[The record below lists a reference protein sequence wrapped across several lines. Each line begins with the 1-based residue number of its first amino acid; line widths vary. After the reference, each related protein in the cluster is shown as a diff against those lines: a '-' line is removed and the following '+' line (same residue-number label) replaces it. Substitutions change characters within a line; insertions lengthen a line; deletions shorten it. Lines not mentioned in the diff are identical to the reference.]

1 MTRQPHFVL
10 PGNANLG
17 GSGVRR
23 RGNISHG
30 QAETRKKSFAR
41 IIPDEKIPNARGRRR
56 AGAWSA
62 RDRPTRPT
70 AASDRRSPPLQKHLD
85 GRTDDDF
92 VVRGQFAQP
101 APTRCYFSGS
111 RWSSRQAQRLVSTKT
126 RTFSRPVSGLVL
138 RCLRLGPG
146 ARATRR
152 GSSAPRC
159 GKQCRRPPHPAHPE
173 PRSADVCCR
182 HSASGSRGFPQT
194 RDTCSTDFG
203 PREKCGLA
211 LAFEQFHA
219 KAHLFSAAIFATYAR

>member
-1 MTRQPHFVL
+1 MPEAAAAQV
-10 PGNANLG
+10 PGLLEIDQRG
-17 GSGVRR
+17 PSLHPIGGVRR
-23 RGNISHG
+23 YRNIWTDVLATIS
-30 QAETRKKSFAR
+30 
-41 IIPDEKIPNARGRRR
+41 
-56 AGAWSA
+56 WSA
-62 RDRPTRPT
+62 
-70 AASDRRSPPLQKHLD
+70 ASSRSQ
-85 GRTDDDF
+85 
-92 VVRGQFAQP
+92 

-111 RWSSRQAQRLVSTKT
+111 RWSSRQAQRLVSTKS

-152 GSSAPRC
+152 GSSASRH

-182 HSASGSRGFPQT
+182 HNASGSRGFPQT

-219 KAHLFSAAIFATYAR
+219 KAHLFRGDLRHIRPVARRFAGSVSV